1 MFRQPGKN
9 AKKKN
14 KTALWE
20 YALRVLSGRAYSTDE
35 LREKLWQR
43 AENRSDV
50 AGVIAKLQE
59 YGYLDDVRFAENFAA
74 SRLDNQGFGRARV
87 LRDLKSRRVPAE
99 VAARAVE
106 KVFEATD
113 EAELIEHFLQR
124 KYRSVSL
131 PEYLGPLRSLGRA
144 AVQVSVAFWDD
155 QRRALFEP
163 GAPPIGER
171 LAGVRRL
178 RSEGDL

>member
-9 AKKKN
+9 AKKKD

-35 LREKLWQR
+35 LREKLRQR

-74 SRLDNQGFGRARV
+74 SRLGNQGFGRARV
-87 LRDLKSRRVPAE
+87 LRDLKSRRVPAG

-106 KVFEATD
+106 KVFEDTD
-113 EAELIEHFLQR
+113 ETELIEHFLQR

-131 PEYLGPLRSLGRA
+131 PEYLADRNH
-144 AVQVSVAFWDD
+144 
-155 QRRALFEP
+155 
-163 GAPPIGER
+163 
-171 LAGVRRL
+171 LASAYRRL
-178 RSEGDL
+178 RYAGFSAAASIRVLKRYSGQAERLETLEEGTE